1 MDCLR
6 KDHKLMLRDYEV
18 TYQEMVML
26 FKRSDRQ
33 ALSVTDQIDL
43 YRLFPPPPCLERIL
57 PPGHIGLVTR
67 QFSEEASSEVIFE
80 DAVNGY
86 IGHMWCLRDKRKRR
100 DGRKNFTSVYGK
112 NRT

>member
-43 YRLFPPPPCLERIL
+43 YRLFPPPPM
-57 PPGHIGLVTR
+57 P
-67 QFSEEASSEVIFE
+67 
-80 DAVNGY
+80 
-86 IGHMWCLRDKRKRR
+86 
-100 DGRKNFTSVYGK
+100 
-112 NRT
+112 